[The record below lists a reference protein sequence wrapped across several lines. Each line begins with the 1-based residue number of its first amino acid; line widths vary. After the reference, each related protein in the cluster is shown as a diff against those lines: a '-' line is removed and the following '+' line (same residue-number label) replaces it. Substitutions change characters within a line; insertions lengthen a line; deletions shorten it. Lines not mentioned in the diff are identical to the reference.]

1 MTQIYKVRL
10 AEKHTVLAPV
20 LGDQAMV
27 KYDPFDGHPKLPI
40 WEPVECCVYK
50 PRKNSTDFASFWMCP
65 VLFSDRSLADTI
77 LKRLLKE
84 SCEFLP
90 LAMPSMAP
98 IMIHSTKIVDCL
110 DEGSSRIEYGV
121 EDHWIFHSDR
131 LPDRPN
137 LPTRRVS
144 DSRYYHCHRFR
155 SSPRGRLL
163 PMVSQ
168 ARLHWPTIQAPLAK
182 RVMRDMGGA
191 TRRAK

>member
-90 LAMPSMAP
+90 LAMPNMTP
-98 IMIHSTKIVDCL
+98 IMIHSTKIADCL

-131 LPDRPN
+131 LPPIGQICRLGGYRTVVTIIATDSD
-137 LPTRRVS
+137 LPPEE
-144 DSRYYHCHRFR
+144 DFYQWYHKQGYTGLRFT
-155 SSPRGRLL
+155 LL
-163 PMVSQ
+163 WQS
-168 ARLHWPTIQAPLAK
+168 A
-182 RVMRDMGGA
+182 
-191 TRRAK
+191 